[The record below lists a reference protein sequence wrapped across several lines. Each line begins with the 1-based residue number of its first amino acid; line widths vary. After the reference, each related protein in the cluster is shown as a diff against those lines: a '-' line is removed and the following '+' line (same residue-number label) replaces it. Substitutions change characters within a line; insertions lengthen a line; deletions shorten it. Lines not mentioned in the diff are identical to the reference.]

1 MRAVQPNCWLLWPT
15 TPSHKFSNAPFNKL
29 KILHL
34 FPLGLCSYT
43 ENPTEIAHKAHG
55 WFNYVF
61 IHITHF
67 HTTAEVFFL
76 LKIFDIRLFYVKY
89 QRELVDK
96 EKRSNDLAG
105 SRSEENLGHAL
116 CPLERQSDE
125 AFISVSLLQSQTSE
139 ISTVSPGKH
148 TPLPVRTIVSVMQP
162 KDTQGVPHHG
172 H

>member
-1 MRAVQPNCWLLWPT
+1 MRNISVT
-15 TPSHKFSNAPFNKL
+15 
-29 KILHL
+29 
-34 FPLGLCSYT
+34 
-43 ENPTEIAHKAHG
+43 
-55 WFNYVF
+55 
-61 IHITHF
+61 
-67 HTTAEVFFL
+67 
-76 LKIFDIRLFYVKY
+76 
-89 QRELVDK
+89 LVDK
-96 EKRSNDLAG
+96 GKKSNDLAG

-116 CPLERQSDE
+116 CPLEE